1 MLLTGLQYG
10 SNNFKYKLGVLIKP
24 SKLTNGE
31 FLLEAPSILNPTI
44 MMSLQRIHGF
54 RKL

>member
-1 MLLTGLQYG
+1 MLLIGSQYG
-10 SNNFKYKLGVLIKP
+10 SNNFKYELGVLIKP

-31 FLLEAPSILNPTI
+31 FLLEASIILNPPVMT
-44 MMSLQRIHGF
+44 SLQRVYGL